1 MSEEAANVQSERL
14 DELCINTLRTLSMDM
29 VEQARSGHPGMPMGA
44 AAMTYVLWTHFLKH
58 DPADPSWP
66 DRDRFVLSAG
76 HGCALLY
83 CLLHL
88 TGYDL
93 PLDELQRFRQ
103 WGSRA
108 PGHPERGLTPGVE
121 VTTGP
126 LGQGFANGVGM
137 AIAERFLAQQFNRPG
152 YGIVDHHTYGIV
164 SDGDLMEG
172 VASEAASLA
181 GHLRL
186 NKLIYLYDDNRVTIE
201 GPTALAFSEDVAA
214 RFAAYGWYVQRVDG
228 NNLQEVDAALRAAR
242 AQTERPSLIIA
253 RTHIAYGSP
262 HKQDSS
268 DAHGAALGEEEVRLT
283 KAALGWPLDARFY
296 VPEEASAYFRRALDA
311 GRAGRAEWQ
320 ARLDAYGR
328 AYPELAAEWQRRMR
342 GELPEE
348 WESHLPAFDA
358 ASLVAT
364 REASGKVIRALAPHI
379 PELLGGSAD
388 LAPSNDTHMPGLG
401 DLSAAN
407 PGGRNLRFGVREH
420 AMGGILNGMAA
431 HGGLRP
437 FGGTFLVFSDYM
449 RPAIR
454 LAALMKLPVV
464 YVFTHDSIGLGEDG
478 PTHQPV
484 EHLAAL
490 RAIPN
495 LTVLRPADA
504 TEAVEA
510 WRSGLAFKS
519 GPVALVLSRQKL
531 PVIDRGKHA
540 GASGLARGGYV
551 LAEATGGRPELMLLA
566 TGSEVSLALEARTE
580 LERQGIPTRV
590 VSMPSWEW
598 FEAQEKGYREEV
610 LPPAVVARLAIEA
623 GSALGWCRYVG
634 AGGDVLGVNRF
645 GASAPGK
652 VVLEHY
658 GFTVPEVVNRSIHV
672 LRGG

>member
-44 AAMTYVLWTHFLKH
+44 AAMAYVLWTRFLKH

-103 WGSRA
+103 WGSRT

-121 VTTGP
+121 ATTGP

-137 AIAERFLAQQFNRPG
+137 AIAERLLAQQFNRPG
-152 YGIVDHHTYGIV
+152 HSIVDHYTYGIV

-181 GHLRL
+181 EHLRL
-186 NKLIYLYDDNRVTIE
+186 CKLIYLYDDNRVTIE
-201 GPTALAFSEDVAA
+201 GPTALTFSEDVAM
-214 RFAAYGWYVQRVDG
+214 RFAAYGWHVQRVDG

-283 KAALGWPLDARFY
+283 KSALGWPPDARFY
-296 VPEEASAYFRRALDA
+296 VPEDARAHFRRALDA
-311 GRAGRAEWQ
+311 GRTAQAEWRVRVDEH
-320 ARLDAYGR
+320 ARAHPD
-328 AYPELAAEWQRRMR
+328 LAAQWRRRML
-342 GELPEE
+342 GELPEG
-348 WESHLPAFDA
+348 WESHLPAFDP
-358 ASLVAT
+358 STLVAT

-388 LAPSNDTHMPGLG
+388 LAPSNETYMPGLG

-407 PGGRNLRFGVREH
+407 PAGRNLRFGVREH
-420 AMGGILNGMAA
+420 AMGAILNGLAA

-437 FGGTFLVFSDYM
+437 FGGTLLVFSDYM

-504 TEAVEA
+504 AEAAEA
-510 WRSGLAFKS
+510 WRSALAFKS

-540 GASGLARGGYV
+540 GASGLARGAYV
-551 LAEATGGRPELMLLA
+551 LAEASGGRPDLILLA
-566 TGSEVSLALEARTE
+566 TGSEVSLALEARAE
-580 LERQGIPTRV
+580 LERQGTSTRV
-590 VSMPSWEW
+590 VSMPSWEL
-598 FEAQEKGYREEV
+598 FEAQTREYRDAV

-623 GSALGWCRYVG
+623 ASPQGWCRYVG
-634 AGGDVLGVNRF
+634 AAGDVLAVNGF

-652 VVLEHY
+652 VVLENY
-658 GFTVPEVVNRSIHV
+658 GFTVAEVVRRSTQV